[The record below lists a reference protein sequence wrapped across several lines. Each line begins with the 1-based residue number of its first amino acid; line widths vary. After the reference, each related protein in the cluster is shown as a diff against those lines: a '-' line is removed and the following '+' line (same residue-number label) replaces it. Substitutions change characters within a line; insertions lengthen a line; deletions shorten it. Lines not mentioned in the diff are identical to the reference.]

1 MATTTITE
9 TETNDVLGY
18 TRNAIQKLNESRSLL
33 DQYVQHQK
41 SKIDDLRQRN
51 QLVHAQETEKV
62 QSSLKVLKTIQRQ
75 RGVVDDGT
83 DVDGDGDGDGG
94 KEDRYLDGIVQQKE
108 SLAERQME
116 VERQLANLHLEKKT
130 VQKSLQCELFFQ
142 YCVQCSVSI
151 FIILFNVLN
160 SSF

>member
-1 MATTTITE
+1 MATITE
-9 TETNDVLGY
+9 TETNNVLGY

-51 QLVHAQETEKV
+51 QLVHAQENEKI

-75 RGVVDDGT
+75 RGVVDDCT
-83 DVDGDGDGDGG
+83 DVDGDGDGGNDGG

-108 SLAERQME
+108 ILAERQME
-116 VERQLANLHLEKKT
+116 VERQLANLHLEKKN

-142 YCVQCSVSI
+142 YYAV
-151 FIILFNVLN
+151 
-160 SSF
+160 